1 MVGLI
6 ILGVIVAIIA
16 AIMLV
21 PVGADVS
28 YIDGELKV
36 SAKVCG
42 ILLQLIP
49 KQPVDE
55 MAQKHKKPKK
65 EKKKKPPKPED
76 PNKPPKKKMN
86 LNFNRDELLALVN
99 AALKGLGKFGK
110 ITVDR
115 FLLHFVS
122 GGNDPYNT
130 AMTYNYVNA
139 ALSSLAPF
147 CKTRFIVKDADVW
160 TDVDFTADKMNI
172 DFALCIVIRIGQ
184 AARAGL
190 AVAFGAL
197 KILIRNKLRLRK
209 ERRQAAKE
217 AQNPVQNSEE
227 QGINIESNNINT
239 DKNTQDN
246 ERNDNNG
253 E

>member
-21 PVGADVS
+21 PVGADIS
-28 YIDGELKV
+28 YINGELKV

-65 EKKKKPPKPED
+65 EKKKKPPKPQDEA
-76 PNKPPKKKMN
+76 KPDKKLN

-139 ALSSLAPF
+139 ALSSLAPL

-197 KILIRNKLRLRK
+197 KILVRNKLRLRK

-253 E
+253 

>member
-21 PVGADVS
+21 PVGADIS
-28 YIDGELKV
+28 YINGELKV

-65 EKKKKPPKPED
+65 EKKKKLPKD
-76 PNKPPKKKMN
+76 PNKPAKKLN

-139 ALSSLAPF
+139 ALSSLAPL

-160 TDVDFTADKMNI
+160 TDVDFTADKLNI

-217 AQNPVQNSEE
+217 SQNPVQNSEE

-253 E
+253 

>member
-21 PVGADVS
+21 PVGADIS
-28 YIDGELKV
+28 YINGELKV

-65 EKKKKPPKPED
+65 EKKKKPPKPQDEA
-76 PNKPPKKKMN
+76 KPAKKLN

-139 ALSSLAPF
+139 ALSSLAPL

-217 AQNPVQNSEE
+217 SQNPVQNSEE
-227 QGINIESNNINT
+227 QGINIESNNINN
-239 DKNTQDN
+239 DKNTQDD

>member
-65 EKKKKPPKPED
+65 EKKKKPPKD
-76 PNKPPKKKMN
+76 PNKPAKKLN

-139 ALSSLAPF
+139 ALSSLAPL

-217 AQNPVQNSEE
+217 SQNPVQNSEE

-253 E
+253 

>member
-21 PVGADVS
+21 PVGADIS
-28 YIDGELKV
+28 YINGELKV

-65 EKKKKPPKPED
+65 EKKKKPPKPQDEA
-76 PNKPPKKKMN
+76 KPDKKLN
-86 LNFNRDELLALVN
+86 LNFNRDELLALVK

-139 ALSSLAPF
+139 ALSSLAPL

-197 KILIRNKLRLRK
+197 KILVRNKLRLRK

-253 E
+253 

>member
-28 YIDGELKV
+28 YINGEIKV

-55 MAQKHKKPKK
+55 TAKKHKKPKK
-65 EKKKKPPKPED
+65 EKKKKPPKPKDEA
-76 PNKPPKKKMN
+76 KPAKKLN
-86 LNFNRDELLALVN
+86 LNFNRDELLALVK

-160 TDVDFTADKMNI
+160 TDVDFTADKMSV

-184 AARAGL
+184 VVRAGL

-217 AQNPVQNSEE
+217 SQNPVQNSEE

>member
-21 PVGADVS
+21 PVGADIS
-28 YIDGELKV
+28 YINGELKV

-49 KQPVDE
+49 KQPADE
-55 MAQKHKKPKK
+55 MAQKHEKPKK
-65 EKKKKPPKPED
+65 EKKKKLPKD
-76 PNKPPKKKMN
+76 PNKPAKKLN

-139 ALSSLAPF
+139 ALSSLAPL

-217 AQNPVQNSEE
+217 SQNPVQNSEE

>member
-21 PVGADVS
+21 PVGADIS
-28 YIDGELKV
+28 YINGELKV

-49 KQPVDE
+49 KQPADE

-65 EKKKKPPKPED
+65 EKKKKPPKPQDEA
-76 PNKPPKKKMN
+76 KPDKKLN
-86 LNFNRDELLALVN
+86 LNFNRDELLALVK

-139 ALSSLAPF
+139 ALSSLAPL

>member
-21 PVGADVS
+21 PVGADIS
-28 YIDGELKV
+28 YINGEIKV

-55 MAQKHKKPKK
+55 TAQKHKKPKK
-65 EKKKKPPKPED
+65 EKKKKSPKPKDEA
-76 PNKPPKKKMN
+76 KPAKKLN
-86 LNFNRDELLALVN
+86 LNVNRDELLALVK

-160 TDVDFTADKMNI
+160 TDVDFTAEKMNV

-209 ERRQAAKE
+209 ERKLAAKE

-227 QGINIESNNINT
+227 QGIDIESNNINN
-239 DKNTQDN
+239 DKNSQDN

>member
-21 PVGADVS
+21 PVGADIS
-28 YIDGELKV
+28 YINGELKV

-49 KQPVDE
+49 KQPADE

-65 EKKKKPPKPED
+65 EKKKKLPKD
-76 PNKPPKKKMN
+76 PNKPAKKLN

-139 ALSSLAPF
+139 ALSSLAPL

-160 TDVDFTADKMNI
+160 TDVDFTADKLNI

-217 AQNPVQNSEE
+217 SQNPVQNSEE

-253 E
+253 